1 MFQAFADFN
10 RLAKTVSTRCC
21 WATPQRTELHQG
33 VPSFKSS
40 RIFPCTIYVISIL
53 RNTEPTN
60 SALPL
65 LILYFDVINTCSFRI
80 EKIGILAPS
89 LGGDVRNCVSV
100 LACPSFQFV
109 IGSFKFENNQGK
121 DKNQHKTGKYFR
133 SVISENHPFISRFR
147 TNTLLTSYKSCL
159 YRLPVTYIRYLLP
172 IWVTFLGSLYR

>member
-133 SVISENHPFISRFR
+133 SVISDNHPFISRFR